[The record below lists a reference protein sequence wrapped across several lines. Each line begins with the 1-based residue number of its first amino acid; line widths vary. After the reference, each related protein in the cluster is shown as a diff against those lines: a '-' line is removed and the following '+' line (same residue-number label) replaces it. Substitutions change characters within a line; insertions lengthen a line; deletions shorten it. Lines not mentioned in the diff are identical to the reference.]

1 VVVVIVLV
9 DLVLLAAGLGLGWLL
24 DGVAESRPLLAVFG
38 FAIGLIVAV
47 AFTWSR
53 VRRSPR
59 SANR

>member
-1 VVVVIVLV
+1 VLVIVLV
-9 DLVLLAAGLGLGWLL
+9 DLVCLGAGLGLGWLL

-53 VRRSPR
+53 VHRSPGSTDR
-59 SANR
+59 